1 MKKLSLSLATDNYDR
16 VRPIRDG
23 RVTIDGCDIIHLNLE
38 PEELFFRT
46 ARYQEFDACEMSF
59 STYIMQRSR
68 GETAYTALPVFLSR
82 VFRHSGFYL
91 RTDRGITKPED
102 FKGRTVGLPEYQ
114 ITAAVWQRGLL
125 SDEYG
130 IKPSDISWR
139 TGGIEQPGREE
150 RARITPPP
158 GVDIQAIAPGKTL
171 SGMLEVGELDALI
184 LPRTPSAFTR
194 GAPNVGRL
202 WPNYREVE
210 QDWFRRTKLHPIM
223 HLLVVRTSLL
233 EQHPWLAATLF
244 KAFRQAKD
252 LAIAEL
258 ERLITLYVTLPWLG
272 AELAATR
279 EVLGHD
285 YWPYGAE
292 ENRHDIE
299 TLLRYSHEQG
309 LSERLVTLEELFPA
323 STMKVAK
330 I

>member
-1 MKKLSLSLATDNYDR
+1 
-16 VRPIRDG
+16 
-23 RVTIDGCDIIHLNLE
+23 
-38 PEELFFRT
+38 
-46 ARYQEFDACEMSF
+46 
-59 STYIMQRSR
+59 
-68 GETAYTALPVFLSR
+68 
-82 VFRHSGFYL
+82 
-91 RTDRGITKPED
+91 
-102 FKGRTVGLPEYQ
+102 
-114 ITAAVWQRGLL
+114 
-125 SDEYG
+125 
-130 IKPSDISWR
+130 
-139 TGGIEQPGREE
+139 
-150 RARITPPP
+150 
-158 GVDIQAIAPGKTL
+158 
-171 SGMLEVGELDALI
+171 MLEVGELDALI

-252 LAIAEL
+252 IAISEL